1 MYKKLM
7 TLIAAGTLLVGCS
20 SVEEKKVAV
29 VEKEPQEYHLTNK
42 YQNADITIAFDDGK
56 VFGFSGVNRYFG
68 GAVING
74 EDLDISNVAST
85 MMAGPQDKMAA
96 EMEYL
101 QLLSEADKI
110 KMEDNKVIIT
120 TKDNQELIFEAK

>member
-1 MYKKLM
+1 MSKRE
-7 TLIAAGTLLVGCS
+7 TLSNIFYFRDTEVSL
-20 SVEEKKVAV
+20 
-29 VEKEPQEYHLTNK
+29 Y
-42 YQNADITIAFDDGK
+42 YYITIAFDDGK

-74 EDLDISNVAST
+74 EDLDVSNVAST

-110 KMEDNKVIIT
+110 QMEDNKVIIT

>member
-29 VEKEPQEYHLTNK
+29 AEKEPQEYHLTNK

-68 GAVING
+68 GVSIDGENINIG
-74 EDLDISNVAST
+74 NVAST
-85 MMAGPQDKMAA
+85 MMAGPQDKMDA
-96 EMEYL
+96 EMNYL
-101 QLLSEADKI
+101 QLLSDAKKI
-110 KMEDNKVIIT
+110 KMEDNKIIII
-120 TKDNQELIFEAK
+120 TKDNEELIFEAK

>member
-29 VEKEPQEYHLTNK
+29 AEKEPQEYHLTNK

-68 GAVING
+68 GASIDGENINIG
-74 EDLDISNVAST
+74 NVAST
-85 MMAGPQDKMAA
+85 MMAGPQDKMDA
-96 EMEYL
+96 EMNYL
-101 QLLSEADKI
+101 QLLSDAKKI
-110 KMEDNKVIIT
+110 KMEDNKIIIT
-120 TKDNQELIFEAK
+120 TKDNEELIFEAK

>member
-29 VEKEPQEYHLTNK
+29 AEKEPQEYHLTNK

-68 GAVING
+68 GASIDGENINIG
-74 EDLDISNVAST
+74 NVAST
-85 MMAGPQDKMAA
+85 MMAGPQDKMDA
-96 EMEYL
+96 EMNYL
-101 QLLSEADKI
+101 QLLSDAKKI
-110 KMEDNKVIIT
+110 KMEDNKIIII
-120 TKDNQELIFEAK
+120 TKDNEELIFEAK